1 MRRGLKVSCIYIVG
15 LDVSLFYP
23 EILLT
28 YLLLSELFV
37 LRIRSEI
44 KLFIEFKTRSRS
56 FEKGAEIFM
65 YKHRTTGCTIALA

>member
-28 YLLLSELFV
+28 YLLTFNFLLS
-37 LRIRSEI
+37 S
-44 KLFIEFKTRSRS
+44 KQDT
-56 FEKGAEIFM
+56 EKNRLNKASI
-65 YKHRTTGCTIALA
+65 HNRTVIDESY

>member
-28 YLLLSELFV
+28 YLLLTELFV

-44 KLFIEFKTRSRS
+44 KILLSSKQDT
-56 FEKGAEIFM
+56 EKNRLNKASI
-65 YKHRTTGCTIALA
+65 HNRTVIDESY

>member
-1 MRRGLKVSCIYIVG
+1 MRRGLKVLCIYIVG

-28 YLLLSELFV
+28 YLLLTELFV

-44 KLFIEFKTRSRS
+44 KLFIEFKTRYR
-56 FEKGAEIFM
+56 K
-65 YKHRTTGCTIALA
+65 K

>member
-1 MRRGLKVSCIYIVG
+1 MIAFVVVFPCCCCFFFFFMRRGLKVSCIYIVG

-28 YLLLSELFV
+28 YLLLTELFV

-44 KLFIEFKTRSRS
+44 KLFIEFKTRYR
-56 FEKGAEIFM
+56 K
-65 YKHRTTGCTIALA
+65 K

>member
-1 MRRGLKVSCIYIVG
+1 MIAFVVVFCWLLLLFFFMRRGLKVSCIYIVG

-28 YLLLSELFV
+28 YLLLTELFV

-44 KLFIEFKTRSRS
+44 KLFIEFKTRYR
-56 FEKGAEIFM
+56 K
-65 YKHRTTGCTIALA
+65 K